1 LYLQADK
8 KAIKKELLDII
19 KDSRRKITQGEL
31 EKTLSQKYS
40 LKRKEIKPLIKD
52 LLTENFL
59 TYTNHYGRTFIEKS
73 FNKPVRISKHVILK
87 PPGFYYKPKANDV
100 VIEMWQGVSFGNGR
114 HPTTRLAIRGIEYAL
129 NETNLLEGKDKTSV
143 LDIGTG
149 SGVLGI
155 AALLLGIKNAVGVDI
170 DPCSIKEARD
180 NAKINKLEDKFV
192 IKNMSLE
199 DLNTEF
205 TLITA
210 NLRYPTL
217 MTIYRRLVK
226 MTEPGGSVVLSGI
239 KSDEAISVVDLYT
252 EKYFE
257 CKWKKMR
264 ERLGRPCIF
273 EENGRIGVCGT
284 SINK

>member
-1 LYLQADK
+1 MYLQTDK

-19 KDSRRKITQGEL
+19 ENSRRKVTPGEL
-31 EKTLSQKYS
+31 EKTLSRKYS
-40 LKRKEIKPLIKD
+40 LKRKEVRSLIRV
-52 LLTENFL
+52 LVTENFL
-59 TYTNHYGRTFIEKS
+59 TYTSHYGRTFIEKS
-73 FNKPVRISKHVILK
+73 FNKAVRISNHVILK
-87 PPGFYYKPKANDV
+87 PPGFYYKPKADDV
-100 VIEMWQGVSFGNGR
+100 VIEMWQGVSFGNGQ
-114 HPTTRLAIRGIEYAL
+114 HPTTRLAIRGMEYAL
-129 NETNLLEGKDKTSV
+129 NETNLLAEKDKTSV

-155 AALLLGIKNAVGVDI
+155 TALLLGIKNAVGVDI

-192 IKNMSLE
+192 VKNMSLE

-217 MTIYRRLVK
+217 MNIYHRLVK
-226 MTEPGGSVVLSGI
+226 MTEPGGAVVLSGI

-257 CKWKKMR
+257 CKW
-264 ERLGRPCIF
+264 EEF
-273 EENGRIGVCGT
+273 EKGWAGLVF
-284 SINK
+284 SKSSK

>member
-1 LYLQADK
+1 MYLQADK

-19 KDSRRKITQGEL
+19 ENSRRKVTPGEL
-31 EKTLSQKYS
+31 EKALSGKYS
-40 LKRKEIKPLIKD
+40 LKKKEIRSLIRNLVTK
-52 LLTENFL
+52 NFL
-59 TYTNHYGRTFIEKS
+59 VYTYHYGRTFIEKS
-73 FNKPVRISKHVILK
+73 FNKPVRISKHIILK
-87 PPGFYYKPKANDV
+87 PPEFYYKSKADDV
-100 VIEMWQGVSFGNGR
+100 VIELWQGISFGNGQ

-129 NETNLLEGKDKTSV
+129 NKTNLLEEKDKTSA

-155 AALLLGIKNAVGVDI
+155 TALLLGIKNAVGVDI

-192 IKNMSLE
+192 VKNISLE
-199 DLNTEF
+199 DLNTGF

-217 MTIYRRLVK
+217 MNIYHRLVK
-226 MTEPGGSVVLSGI
+226 MTESGGFIVLSGI

-252 EKYFE
+252 EKDFE
-257 CKWKKMR
+257 CKWKK
-264 ERLGRPCIF
+264 F
-273 EENGRIGVCGT
+273 EKGWAGLVF
-284 SINK
+284 SKSSK

>member
-1 LYLQADK
+1 MYLQADN

-19 KDSRRKITQGEL
+19 ENSRRKVTPGEL
-31 EKTLSQKYS
+31 EKALSRKYS
-40 LKRKEIKPLIKD
+40 LKRKEIRSLIKG
-52 LLTENFL
+52 LVTENFL
-59 TYTNHYGRTFIEKS
+59 AYTCHYGRTFIEKS
-73 FNKPVRISKHVILK
+73 FNKPVRISNHVILK
-87 PPGFYYKPKANDV
+87 PPGFYYKPKADDV
-100 VIEMWQGVSFGNGR
+100 VIEMCQGVSFGNGR

-129 NETNLLEGKDKTSV
+129 NKTNLLEGKDKTSV

-155 AALLLGIKNAVGVDI
+155 TALLLGIKNAVGVDI

-199 DLNTEF
+199 DLNTKF

-217 MTIYRRLVK
+217 MNIYHRLVK

-257 CKWKKMR
+257 CKWK
-264 ERLGRPCIF
+264 EF
-273 EENGRIGVCGT
+273 EKGWAGLVFLKCQKTDLI
-284 SINK
+284 I

>member
-1 LYLQADK
+1 MYLQADE

-19 KDSRRKITQGEL
+19 ENSRRKVTPGEL
-31 EKTLSQKYS
+31 EKALSRKYS
-40 LKRKEIKPLIKD
+40 LEKKEIRSLIRG
-52 LLTENFL
+52 LVTENFL

-87 PPGFYYKPKANDV
+87 PPGFYYKPKADDV
-100 VIEMWQGVSFGNGR
+100 VIEIGQGVSFGNGQ

-129 NETNLLEGKDKTSV
+129 NKTNLLKAKDKTSV

-155 AALLLGIKNAVGVDI
+155 TALMMGIKDAVGVDI
-170 DPCSIKEARD
+170 DPCSIKEAKD

-199 DLNTEF
+199 DLNTKF

-217 MTIYRRLVK
+217 MNIYQKVVEI
-226 MTEPGGSVVLSGI
+226 TEKKGAVILSGI
-239 KSDEAISVVDLYT
+239 KQDEVSALIDLYT

-257 CKWKKMR
+257 CKWQKCEKDWAG
-264 ERLGRPCIF
+264 LVFLKCQKTDLI
-273 EENGRIGVCGT
+273 I
-284 SINK
+284 

>member
-1 LYLQADK
+1 MYLQTDK

-19 KDSRRKITQGEL
+19 ENSRRKVTPGEL
-31 EKTLSQKYS
+31 EKTLSRKYS
-40 LKRKEIKPLIKD
+40 LKRKEVRSLIRV
-52 LLTENFL
+52 LVTENFL
-59 TYTNHYGRTFIEKS
+59 TYTSHYGRTFIEKS
-73 FNKPVRISKHVILK
+73 FNKAVRISNHVILK
-87 PPGFYYKPKANDV
+87 PPGFYYKPKEDDV
-100 VIEMWQGVSFGNGR
+100 VIEMWQGVSFGNGQ
-114 HPTTRLAIRGIEYAL
+114 HPTTRLAIRGMEYAL
-129 NETNLLEGKDKTSV
+129 NETNLLAEKDKTSV

-155 AALLLGIKNAVGVDI
+155 TALLLGIKNAVGVDI

-192 IKNMSLE
+192 VKNMSLE

-217 MTIYRRLVK
+217 MNIYHRLVK
-226 MTEPGGSVVLSGI
+226 MTEPGGAVVLSGI

-257 CKWKKMR
+257 CKW
-264 ERLGRPCIF
+264 EEF
-273 EENGRIGVCGT
+273 EKGWAGLVF
-284 SINK
+284 SKSSK

>member
-1 LYLQADK
+1 LYLQADE

-19 KDSRRKITQGEL
+19 ENSRRKVTPGEL
-31 EKTLSQKYS
+31 EKALSRKYS
-40 LKRKEIKPLIKD
+40 LEKKEIRSLIRG
-52 LLTENFL
+52 LVTENFL

-87 PPGFYYKPKANDV
+87 PPGFYYKPKADDV
-100 VIEMWQGVSFGNGR
+100 VIEIGQGVSFGNGQ

-129 NETNLLEGKDKTSV
+129 NKTNLLKAKEKTSV

-155 AALLLGIKNAVGVDI
+155 TALMMGIKDAVGVDI
-170 DPCSIKEARD
+170 DPCSIKEAGD

-199 DLNTEF
+199 DLNTKF

-217 MTIYRRLVK
+217 MNIYHRLVK
-226 MTEPGGSVVLSGI
+226 MTEPGGAVVLSGI

-257 CKWKKMR
+257 CKW
-264 ERLGRPCIF
+264 EEF
-273 EENGRIGVCGT
+273 EKGWAGLVFLKTTEEYRSV
-284 SINK
+284 

>member
-1 LYLQADK
+1 MYLQADE

-19 KDSRRKITQGEL
+19 ENSRRKVTPGEL
-31 EKTLSQKYS
+31 EKALSRKYS
-40 LKRKEIKPLIKD
+40 LEKKEIRSLIRG
-52 LLTENFL
+52 LVTENFL

-87 PPGFYYKPKANDV
+87 PPGFYYKSKADDV
-100 VIEMWQGVSFGNGR
+100 VIEIGQGVSFGNGQ

-129 NETNLLEGKDKTSV
+129 NKTNLLKAKDKTSV

-155 AALLLGIKNAVGVDI
+155 TALMMGIKDAVGVDI
-170 DPCSIKEARD
+170 DPCSIKEAKD

-199 DLNTEF
+199 DLNTKF

-217 MTIYRRLVK
+217 MNIYHRLVK
-226 MTEPGGSVVLSGI
+226 MTEPGGSIVFSGI

-257 CKWKKMR
+257 CKWK
-264 ERLGRPCIF
+264 EF
-273 EENGRIGVCGT
+273 EKDWAGLVFLKCQKTDLI
-284 SINK
+284 I

>member
-1 LYLQADK
+1 MYLQADK

-19 KDSRRKITQGEL
+19 ENSRRKITPGEL
-31 EKTLSQKYS
+31 GKALSKKYS
-40 LKRKEIKPLIKD
+40 LKRKKIKSAIRD
-52 LLTENFL
+52 LVTENFL
-59 TYTNHYGRTFIEKS
+59 AYTCHYGRTFIEKS
-73 FNKPVRISKHVILK
+73 FNKPVRISNHVILK
-87 PPGFYYKPKANDV
+87 PPGFNYQAKADDV

-129 NETNLLEGKDKTSV
+129 NKTNLLKAKDKTSV

-155 AALLLGIKNAVGVDI
+155 TALLLGIKNAVGVDI

-180 NAKINKLEDKFV
+180 NAKINKLEDKFA
-192 IKNMSLE
+192 IKNISLE
-199 DLNTEF
+199 DLNTKF

-217 MTIYRRLVK
+217 MNIYHRLVK
-226 MTEPGGSVVLSGI
+226 MTEPGGSIVFSGI

-257 CKWKKMR
+257 CTWKESEKDWAS
-264 ERLGRPCIF
+264 L
-273 EENGRIGVCGT
+273 VLLKT
-284 SINK
+284 A

>member
-1 LYLQADK
+1 MYLQADN

-19 KDSRRKITQGEL
+19 ENSRRKVTPGEL
-31 EKTLSQKYS
+31 EKALSRKYS
-40 LKRKEIKPLIKD
+40 LERKEVRSLIRG
-52 LLTENFL
+52 LVTENFL
-59 TYTNHYGRTFIEKS
+59 AYTNHYGRTFIEKS

-87 PPGFYYKPKANDV
+87 PPGFYYKPKADDV
-100 VIEMWQGVSFGNGR
+100 VIEMWQGVSFGNGQ

-129 NETNLLEGKDKTSV
+129 NKTNLLKAKDKTSV

-155 AALLLGIKNAVGVDI
+155 TALLLGIKNAVGVDI
-170 DPCSIKEARD
+170 DPCSIKEAKD

-192 IKNMSLE
+192 VKNMSLE
-199 DLNTEF
+199 DLNTKF

-217 MTIYRRLVK
+217 MNIYHRLVK

-257 CKWKKMR
+257 CKWK
-264 ERLGRPCIF
+264 EF
-273 EENGRIGVCGT
+273 EKGWAGLVF
-284 SINK
+284 SKSSK

>member
-1 LYLQADK
+1 MYLQADN

-19 KDSRRKITQGEL
+19 ENSRRKVTPGEL
-31 EKTLSQKYS
+31 EKALSRKYS
-40 LKRKEIKPLIKD
+40 LKRKEVRSLIRG
-52 LLTENFL
+52 LVTENFL
-59 TYTNHYGRTFIEKS
+59 TYTSLYGRTFIEKS
-73 FNKPVRISKHVILK
+73 FNKPVRISNHVILK
-87 PPGFYYKPKANDV
+87 PPGFYYKPKADDV

-129 NETNLLEGKDKTSV
+129 NKTNLLEGKDKTSV

-155 AALLLGIKNAVGVDI
+155 TALLLGIKNAVGVDI

-192 IKNMSLE
+192 VKNMSLE
-199 DLNTEF
+199 DLNTKF

-217 MTIYRRLVK
+217 MNIYHRLVK

-257 CKWKKMR
+257 CKWK
-264 ERLGRPCIF
+264 EF
-273 EENGRIGVCGT
+273 EKGWAGLVLLKT
-284 SINK
+284 A

>member
-1 LYLQADK
+1 MYLQADE

-19 KDSRRKITQGEL
+19 ENSRRKVTPGEL
-31 EKTLSQKYS
+31 EKALSRKYS
-40 LKRKEIKPLIKD
+40 LEKKEIRSLIRG
-52 LLTENFL
+52 LVTENFL

-87 PPGFYYKPKANDV
+87 PPGFYYKPKADDV
-100 VIEMWQGVSFGNGR
+100 VVEIGQGVSFGNGQ

-129 NETNLLEGKDKTSV
+129 NKTNLLKAKDKTSV

-155 AALLLGIKNAVGVDI
+155 TALLMGIKNAVGVDI
-170 DPCSIKEARD
+170 DPCSIKEAGD

-217 MTIYRRLVK
+217 MNIYHRLVK
-226 MTEPGGSVVLSGI
+226 MTEPGGSVVFSGI

-257 CKWKKMR
+257 CKW
-264 ERLGRPCIF
+264 EEF
-273 EENGRIGVCGT
+273 EKGWAGLVFLKCQKTDLI
-284 SINK
+284 I

>member
-19 KDSRRKITQGEL
+19 ENSRRKVTQGEL
-31 EKTLSQKYS
+31 EKTLSQKCS
-40 LKRKEIKPLIKD
+40 LEKKEIRLLIRG
-52 LLTENFL
+52 LVTENFL
-59 TYTNHYGRTFIEKS
+59 AYTNHYGRTFIEKS

-87 PPGFYYKPKANDV
+87 PPGFYYKPKADDV
-100 VIEMWQGVSFGNGR
+100 VIEIGQGVSFGNGR

-129 NETNLLEGKDKTSV
+129 NETNSLKAKDKTSV

-155 AALLLGIKNAVGVDI
+155 TALLLGIKNAFGVDI
-170 DPCSIKEARD
+170 EPCSIKEAMD

-199 DLNTEF
+199 DLKTQF

-217 MTIYRRLVK
+217 MNMYHRLVK
-226 MTEPGGSVVLSGI
+226 MTEPGGAVVLSGI

-257 CKWKKMR
+257 CKW
-264 ERLGRPCIF
+264 EEF
-273 EENGRIGVCGT
+273 EKGWAGLVF
-284 SINK
+284 SKSSK